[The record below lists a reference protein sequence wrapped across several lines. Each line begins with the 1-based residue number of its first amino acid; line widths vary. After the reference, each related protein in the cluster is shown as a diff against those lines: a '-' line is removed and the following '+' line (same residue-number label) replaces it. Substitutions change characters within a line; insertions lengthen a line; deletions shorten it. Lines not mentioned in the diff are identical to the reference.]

1 MNEMIDSFDEKAEQL
16 NKRKNLIIVIASIL
30 LFFCVCVIPIATF
43 PAIINTER
51 SGDTGKLWQNLV
63 AYPVIISVLTFLLL
77 LALFV
82 CFRVKT
88 VESRISSIS
97 GVFAGIISLAAYVIW
112 QPSMDGV
119 ELWFVINCI
128 LLIAGIFFGAL
139 IMFVLISLINHPT
152 IGFVTWT
159 LTAISCVGLYSFY
172 SNANIR
178 DSVLNM
184 CFGIAL
190 GMFAF
195 IISRAQSARKL
206 IEI

>member
-88 VESRISSIS
+88 VSPEFRQSQ
-97 GVFAGIISLAAYVIW
+97 VFCLCWHHKFSQLLMLSDGNPVWMVLGIMVRHKLHFTYCWHILRGTYYVCSDK
-112 QPSMDGV
+112 P
-119 ELWFVINCI
+119 
-128 LLIAGIFFGAL
+128 
-139 IMFVLISLINHPT
+139 
-152 IGFVTWT
+152 
-159 LTAISCVGLYSFY
+159 Y
-172 SNANIR
+172 
-178 DSVLNM
+178 
-184 CFGIAL
+184 
-190 GMFAF
+190 
-195 IISRAQSARKL
+195 
-206 IEI
+206 